1 MKLLFLC
8 SRNRW
13 RSPTAERLFDGVD
26 GHQARS
32 AGTEDGAR
40 IKVTA
45 GLLGWADVIFVME
58 RKHAARLVAKFP
70 DALAGR
76 PLVCLR
82 IPDDYGFMDVALV
95 ALLHE
100 RVPPHLA
107 ALPDARR
114 VAPDD
119 DR

>member
-32 AGTEDGAR
+32 AGTEAGAR
-40 IKVTA
+40 VRVTA

-58 RKHAARLVAKFP
+58 RKHAARLRAKFP

-82 IPDDYGFMDVALV
+82 IPDDYGFMDEALV
-95 ALLHE
+95 VLVRE

-107 ALPDARR
+107 ALADARR
-114 VAPDD
+114 VAPDGG
-119 DR
+119 R